1 MCVHVHQVPVTRN
14 QVGELPG
21 IRYRPCLVSTI
32 SSWTRTVDE
41 SRMDPQERAKI
52 GEGDLWKHAG
62 QNERHEVGEVDAFT
76 QMVSESS
83 QTLVALCQEGSVHL
97 QT

>member
-1 MCVHVHQVPVTRN
+1 MRVHVHRVPVTRN
-14 QVGELPG
+14 QVGELPR
-21 IRYRPCLVSTI
+21 IRYRPCLVSIT
-32 SSWTRTVDE
+32 SSWICSVDE

-52 GEGDLWKHAG
+52 GEGDLWKGAG
-62 QNERHEVGEVDAFT
+62 RSERHEVGEVEAFT
-76 QMVSESS
+76 PMVSEIS